1 MLLIALIVFYF
12 LTLLL
17 IYFSYRSFAGG
28 LEYLRYVK
36 TELGKNEPAFTPYVT
51 IFAPCRGLDENLKAN
66 LSALFYQN
74 YPAYEIVFVTDDKS
88 DPCVPVIEELRR
100 KFAPSTHISTK
111 LIIAGTAAGCGQKVH
126 NLREAVL
133 SASGKSEVFAF
144 VDSDARPGENWLR
157 HLAAPLADETVGA
170 VTGYRWFISR
180 RRNFSSEMQS
190 VWNASVASALG
201 ANTKNNF
208 CWGGSTAIARG
219 TFEKIHMRREW
230 RGALSDDFAM
240 TRALKEAGLSVH
252 FAPQCL
258 TASFEDCNFSQLL
271 EFTTRQM
278 KITRVYAPHFW
289 KMSFAGSFIF
299 NSVFIFGLFLIISG
313 AAFWPP
319 LTALVLIFLFST
331 GKSWLR
337 WKAVRLVLTGY
348 EKDLKRQFWTQN
360 TLWILSPALFFYNC
374 IVAWLSR
381 KIIWR
386 GITYELRSPKETII
400 ISDDK

>member
-1 MLLIALIVFYF
+1 MLIALIVFYF
-12 LTLLL
+12 LALLL
-17 IYFSYRSFAGG
+17 VYLSYRSVAGG

-36 TELGKNEPAFTPYVT
+36 TELDKTEPAYTPYATV
-51 IFAPCRGLDENLKAN
+51 FAPCRGREENLQAN
-66 LSALFYQN
+66 LSALFNQN
-74 YPAYEIVFVTDDKS
+74 YPEYEIVFVTDNKN

-100 KFAPSTHISTK
+100 KVAPSANISTK
-111 LIIAGTAAGCGQKVH
+111 LIIAGTATGCGQKVH

-133 SASGKSEVFAF
+133 SASEKSEVFAF

-157 HLAAPLADETVGA
+157 HLITPLGDGAIGA

-180 RRNFSSEMQS
+180 RGNFSSEMQS

-201 ANTKNNF
+201 PNTKNNF
-208 CWGGSTAIARG
+208 CWGGSTAIGRG
-219 TFEKIHMRREW
+219 TFEKINMREKW

-240 TRALKEAGLSVH
+240 TCALKEAGLAIH

-289 KMSFAGSFIF
+289 KMSFVGSFIF

-313 AAFWPP
+313 AAFWLP
-319 LTALVLIFLFST
+319 LIALILVSLFST

-337 WKAVRLVLTGY
+337 WKAVRLILTGC
-348 EKDLKRQFWTQN
+348 EKDLRRQFWTQN

-374 IVAWLSR
+374 VAAWLSQ
-381 KIIWR
+381 KITWR